1 MGYIISLN
9 DFSSSSERLFS
20 YFLHRENGQV
30 LRCYRVDFPYVD
42 LCVYISHTLILGLF
56 IWLTWEKCTFLFIYS
71 HDTEIVM
78 CMVIHSVSSQL
89 MTILP
94 GVKLTE
100 RFNWTG
106 ETQFVIIRLDKQC
119 TPQLN
124 REYSLD
130 TILTVSCKWEISLKW
145 LVQVDAQYIF
155 VD

>member
-1 MGYIISLN
+1 
-9 DFSSSSERLFS
+9 
-20 YFLHRENGQV
+20 
-30 LRCYRVDFPYVD
+30 
-42 LCVYISHTLILGLF
+42 
-56 IWLTWEKCTFLFIYS
+56 
-71 HDTEIVM
+71 M

-106 ETQFVIIRLDKQC
+106 ETQFVIMRLDKQC

-130 TILTVSCKWEISLKW
+130 TKLTVSCKWEISLKW
-145 LVQVDAQYIF
+145 LVQVDAQYIL

>member
-1 MGYIISLN
+1 MGSIISLN
-9 DFSSSSERLFS
+9 DFSSPSKRLFS
-20 YFLHRENGQV
+20 CFLHRGSGQV
-30 LRCYRVDFPYVD
+30 LRRYGVDFPYVD
-42 LCVYISHTLILGLF
+42 LCVYLSHTLILWLF
-56 IWLTWEKCTFLFIYS
+56 TWLTLEKCTFLLIYS
-71 HDTEIVM
+71 HDTEIIM
-78 CMVIHSVSSQL
+78 FMVIHSVSSQL
-89 MTILP
+89 MTTFP

-130 TILTVSCKWEISLKW
+130 TKLTVSCKWEISLKW